1 MSRALEA
8 VFLVDLVYS
17 STIVI
22 SYVPISSVK
31 CNDFLLSESL
41 NAKFSLSIV
50 AVKSSFTYFPSN
62 RQNNCTQLVF
72 FVKSKGDGSIQ
83 TNK

>member
-1 MSRALEA
+1 MVRDLVILYLNDFQKFESIFMLRALGA

-31 CNDFLLSESL
+31 RNEFLLFEPINS
-41 NAKFSLSIV
+41 
-50 AVKSSFTYFPSN
+50 P
-62 RQNNCTQLVF
+62 
-72 FVKSKGDGSIQ
+72 
-83 TNK
+83 

>member
-1 MSRALEA
+1 MVRDLVILYLNDFQKFESIFMLRALEA

-31 CNDFLLSESL
+31 RNEFLLFEPINS
-41 NAKFSLSIV
+41 
-50 AVKSSFTYFPSN
+50 P
-62 RQNNCTQLVF
+62 
-72 FVKSKGDGSIQ
+72 
-83 TNK
+83 